1 MKELQIEIAIK
12 LLKKAV
18 EDSNRMFDEKEQSE
32 AYIIGMLQ
40 GTINAMVEHLQS
52 TIDEKDL
59 AMIEK
64 MEADDFGAKDI
75 GYQI

>member
-18 EDSNRMFDEKEQSE
+18 KDSNRMFDEKEQSE

>member
-18 EDSNRMFDEKEQSE
+18 KDSNRMFDTKEQSE

-52 TIDEKDL
+52 TIDESDL
-59 AMIEK
+59 AMIK
-64 MEADDFGAKDI
+64 QMEADDFGARDI
-75 GYQI
+75 GYSI